1 VSSKAGGATSGFGH
15 GGGKSAPGSPAGA
28 LSRVARVERRGKFL
42 VAEPFFGPGPRMA
55 LNRDS
60 RYDAGDLV
68 LVQPGMP
75 ARGQGKGGGSRAKVV
90 RRIGRPDVARD
101 VIEAL
106 MLDRGLA
113 RGFDPAVGRAA
124 RLASEAEIDDGT
136 GARRDLRDLATF
148 TIDPD
153 TARDFDDAISC
164 REEDGGWRVWVHIAD
179 VSSYVTP
186 RSPVDREAYRRGTS
200 VYVPGAVE
208 PMLAVELSNGV
219 CSLVPEQDR
228 RALTVEMF
236 VRDGEV
242 RRAAFYSALIRSDQ
256 RLTYGQVDAIFAG
269 QARAEEP
276 WGPGLAAARACAAA
290 ISGAKAGVALVL
302 ESAEPSFRFDRAGHV
317 DGIVSE
323 VQTESHKLIEQLM
336 IAANEQVAK
345 RLEQAK
351 VPALYRVH
359 ERPQPEAVERMI
371 EQLASLGIP
380 TPPVPGGPLTG
391 QQASEIAGEASVLVA
406 DWVRAHDGHGA
417 LAFSRIVLRSLKQA
431 IYLDT
436 NKGHS
441 GLALHSYCHFTSPIR
456 RYPDLI
462 CHRALMSL
470 VSGEHVAPEAS
481 FVAAAGPVTSASER
495 AAMVI
500 ERDADDVARCFL
512 LERRLFE
519 ATGTASDGPSR
530 SAGPS
535 ATHPHGTF
543 EGEIVGIIGAGAF
556 IAFGPERE
564 YEGMLAVR
572 SLKGDWFELNEAGTA
587 LIGERGG
594 AFALGDSLR
603 VAVNSIDAPRGRVDL
618 VLPYGSSDG

>member
-1 VSSKAGGATSGFGH
+1 VC
-15 GGGKSAPGSPAGA
+15 
-28 LSRVARVERRGKFL
+28 RVERRGKFL

-60 RYDAGDLV
+60 RYAEGDLV
-68 LVQPGMP
+68 LVEAGLP
-75 ARGQGKGGGSRAKVV
+75 ARGHGKGGGSRARVT
-90 RRIGRPDVARD
+90 RRLGRPEVARD

-113 RGFDPAVGRAA
+113 RGFDAAVGRAA
-124 RLASEAEIDDGT
+124 RVAAEAPIDDGS
-136 GARRDLRDLATF
+136 GSRRDLRELSTF
-148 TIDPD
+148 TIDPE
-153 TARDFDDAISC
+153 TARDYDDAISC
-164 REEDGGWRVWVHIAD
+164 QAEDGGWRVWVHIAD

-219 CSLVPEQDR
+219 CSLVPDEDR

-242 RRAAFYSALIRSDQ
+242 RRASFHPALIRSDM
-256 RLTYGQVDAIFAG
+256 RLTYGRVDAIFAG
-269 QARAEEP
+269 LARAEEP
-276 WGPGLAAARACAAA
+276 WGPGLAAARACAASIEA
-290 ISGAKAGVALVL
+290 RRSAGALVI
-302 ESAEPSFRFDRAGHV
+302 ESAEPSFRFDSQGHV
-317 DGIVSE
+317 DGIERE
-323 VQTESHKLIEQLM
+323 VQTESHRLIEHLM

-359 ERPQPEAVERMI
+359 ERPDPERVEWMI
-371 EQLASLGIP
+371 EQLASLGVP
-380 TPPVPGGPLTG
+380 TPPVPGGALST
-391 QQASEIAGEASVLVA
+391 QQAAEVVGEASAMVA
-406 DWVRAHDGHGA
+406 DWVRGHDGRGA
-417 LAFSRIVLRSLKQA
+417 LALGRIVLRSLKQA
-431 IYLDT
+431 IYLDA
-436 NKGHS
+436 NRGHS

-470 VSGEHVAPEAS
+470 ASGDHVAPEAG
-481 FVAAAGPVTSASER
+481 FVAAAGPMCSAAER

-512 LERRLFE
+512 LERRIFE
-519 ATGTASDGPSR
+519 AEGRPPASYDGQ
-530 SAGPS
+530 
-535 ATHPHGTF
+535 
-543 EGEIVGIIGAGAF
+543 IVGVIGAGAF
-556 IAFGPERE
+556 IAFGPELE
-564 YEGMLAVR
+564 YEGMLPVR
-572 SLKGDWFELNEAGTA
+572 SLRGDWYELNETGTA

-594 AFALGDSLR
+594 ALRLGDAIS
-603 VAVNSIDAPRGRVDL
+603 VAVNAIDAPRGRVDL
-618 VLPYGSSDG
+618 VLPYEASDG

>member
-1 VSSKAGGATSGFGH
+1 M
-15 GGGKSAPGSPAGA
+15 A
-28 LSRVARVERRGKFL
+28 LVERRGKFL
-42 VAEPFFGPGPRMA
+42 VGEPFFGPGPRMA

-60 RYDAGDLV
+60 RYGEGDLV
-68 LVQPGMP
+68 LAAPGMP
-75 ARGQGKGGGSRAKVV
+75 ARGHGKGGGARAKVI
-90 RRIGRPDVARD
+90 RRLGRPDVARD

-124 RLASEAEIDDGT
+124 RVSAEAPIDDG
-136 GARRDLRDLATF
+136 AVRHDLRAMTTF

-153 TARDFDDAISC
+153 SARDFDDAISC
-164 REEDGGWRVWVHIAD
+164 AAEDGGWRVWVHIAD

-208 PMLAVELSNGV
+208 PMLPVELSNGV
-219 CSLVPEQDR
+219 CSLVPDEDR
-228 RALTVEMF
+228 RALSVEML
-236 VRDGEV
+236 VRDGHV
-242 RRAAFYSALIRSDQ
+242 QRAAFHTTLIRSDK
-256 RLTYGQVDAIFAG
+256 RLTYGGVDDIFAG
-269 QARAEEP
+269 RERAEDP
-276 WGPGLAAARACAAA
+276 WGAGLAAARACAASMQA
-290 ISGAKAGVALVL
+290 ARTGVALVL
-302 ESAEPSFRFDRAGHV
+302 ESSEPSFRFDAAGHV
-317 DGIVSE
+317 VGIERE
-323 VQTESHKLIEQLM
+323 VQTESHRLIETLM
-336 IAANEQVAK
+336 IAANAQVAQL
-345 RLEQAK
+345 LEQAR

-380 TPPVPGGPLTG
+380 TPAVPAEAIIA
-391 QQASEIAGEASVLVA
+391 QQAGEIAGEASVMVA
-406 DWVRAHDGHGA
+406 DWVRAHDGAGA
-417 LAFSRIVLRSLKQA
+417 LAFSRIVLRSLRQA

-441 GLALHSYCHFTSPIR
+441 GLALTSYCHFTSPIR

-470 VSGEHVAPEAS
+470 ISGDAVAPEAS
-481 FVAAAGPVTSASER
+481 FVAGAGPVCSASER

-512 LERRLFE
+512 LERRLGE
-519 ATGTASDGPSR
+519 E
-530 SAGPS
+530 GPS
-535 ATHPHGTF
+535 AGRF
-543 EGEIVGIIGAGAF
+543 DGEIVGVIGAGAF

-572 SLKGDWFELNEAGTA
+572 SLRGDWYELNEAGTA

-594 AFALGDSLR
+594 ALALGDT
-603 VAVNSIDAPRGRVDL
+603 VEVQVNSIDAPRGRVDL
-618 VLPYGSSDG
+618 VLPSED

>member
-1 VSSKAGGATSGFGH
+1 MSSRAPAPTS
-15 GGGKSAPGSPAGA
+15 A
-28 LSRVARVERRGKFL
+28 RVALVERRGKFL

-60 RYDAGDLV
+60 RYGEGDLV
-68 LVQPGMP
+68 LVTPGMP
-75 ARGQGKGGGSRAKVV
+75 ARGHGKGGGARAKVT
-90 RRIGRPDVARD
+90 RRLGRPEVARD

-124 RLASEAEIDDGT
+124 RTAAEAPIDDGS
-136 GARRDLRDLATF
+136 GARRDLRDLVTF

-179 VSSYVTP
+179 VSSYVGP

-219 CSLVPEQDR
+219 CSLVPDEDR

-242 RRAAFYSALIRSDQ
+242 RRAAFSSALIRSDK
-256 RLTYGQVDAIFAG
+256 RLTYGDVDRIFAG
-269 QARAEEP
+269 SERAEEP
-276 WGPGLAAARACAAA
+276 WGAGLAAARACAAS
-290 ISGAKAGVALVL
+290 IESRKSGGALVI
-302 ESAEPSFRFDRAGHV
+302 ESTEPSFRFDAHGHV
-317 DGIVSE
+317 ESIERE
-323 VQTESHKLIEQLM
+323 VQTESHRLIERLM

-359 ERPQPEAVERMI
+359 ERPEPMAVQRMI
-371 EQLASLGIP
+371 SQLASLGVP
-380 TPPVPGGPLTG
+380 TPPVPGGPLST
-391 QQASEIAGEASVLVA
+391 QQAGEVVGEASAMVA
-406 DWVRAHDGHGA
+406 DWVRAHDGRGGLA
-417 LAFSRIVLRSLKQA
+417 LGRIVLRSLKQA
-431 IYLDT
+431 IYLDE
-436 NKGHS
+436 NRGHS
-441 GLALHSYCHFTSPIR
+441 GLALESYCHFTSPIR

-470 VSGEHVAPEAS
+470 VSGDHLAPEAS
-481 FVAAAGPVTSASER
+481 FVAAAGPVCSASER
-495 AAMVI
+495 AAMII
-500 ERDADDVARCFL
+500 ERDCDDVARCFL
-512 LERRLFE
+512 LERRLGE
-519 ATGTASDGPSR
+519 E
-530 SAGPS
+530 GPS
-535 ATHPHGTF
+535 AGRF
-543 EGEIVGIIGAGAF
+543 DGEIVGVIGAGAF
-556 IAFGPERE
+556 IAFGPNRE

-572 SLKGDWFELNEAGTA
+572 SLRGDWYELNEEGTA

-594 AFALGDSLR
+594 ALRLGDPIR
-603 VAVNSIDAPRGRVDL
+603 VGVNSIDAPRGRVDL
-618 VLPYGSSDG
+618 VLPSESSDG

>member
-1 VSSKAGGATSGFGH
+1 
-15 GGGKSAPGSPAGA
+15 
-28 LSRVARVERRGKFL
+28 
-42 VAEPFFGPGPRMA
+42 MA

-60 RYDAGDLV
+60 KYAEGDLV
-68 LVQPGMP
+68 LVSAGIP
-75 ARGQGKGGGSRAKVV
+75 ARGHGKGGGSRARVL
-90 RRIGRPDVARD
+90 RRLGRPDVARD

-113 RGFDPAVGRAA
+113 RGFDPAVARAA
-124 RLASEAEIDDGT
+124 RTEAEAVIEATPGV
-136 GARRDLRDLATF
+136 RHDLRSLATF

-164 REEDGGWRVWVHIAD
+164 SAEDGGWRVWVHIAD
-179 VSSYVTP
+179 VSSYVSP

-208 PMLAVELSNGV
+208 PMLPVELSNGV
-219 CSLVPEQDR
+219 CSLVPDEDR

-242 RRAAFYSALIRSDQ
+242 RRASFHAALIRSDR

-269 QARAEEP
+269 TERAEDP
-276 WGPGLAAARACAAA
+276 WGPGLAAARACAASIQA
-290 ISGAKAGVALVL
+290 AKAGTALVL

-317 DGIVSE
+317 EGIVRE
-323 VQTESHKLIEQLM
+323 VQTESHRLIETLM

-345 RLEQAK
+345 LLEKAK

-359 ERPQPEAVERMI
+359 ERPAPESVERMI

-391 QQASEIAGEASVLVA
+391 QQASEVAGEASVLVA
-406 DWVRAHDGHGA
+406 DWVRAHEGHGA
-417 LAFSRIVLRSLKQA
+417 LAFGRIVLRSLKQA

-462 CHRALMSL
+462 CHRAVMSL
-470 VSGEHVAPEAS
+470 ISGEHPAPEAS
-481 FVAAAGPVTSASER
+481 FVAAAGPVCSASER

-512 LERRLFE
+512 LERRLGE
-519 ATGTASDGPSR
+519 E
-530 SAGPS
+530 GPS
-535 ATHPHGTF
+535 AGRF
-543 EGEIVGIIGAGAF
+543 DGEIVGVIGAGAF

-564 YEGMLAVR
+564 YEGMLPVR
-572 SLKGDWFELNEAGTA
+572 SLRGDWYELNEAGTA

-594 AFALGDSLR
+594 ALALGDTLR
-603 VAVNSIDAPRGRVDL
+603 VQVNSIDAPRGRVDL
-618 VLPYGSSDG
+618 VLPSESSDG

>member
-1 VSSKAGGATSGFGH
+1 MSSSTPAPVSA
-15 GGGKSAPGSPAGA
+15 
-28 LSRVARVERRGKFL
+28 RVARVERRGKFL

-60 RYDAGDLV
+60 RYGEGDLV
-68 LVQPGMP
+68 LVQPGLP
-75 ARGQGKGGGSRAKVV
+75 GRGRGKGGGSRARVV
-90 RRIGRPDVARD
+90 RRLGRPDVARD

-113 RGFDPAVGRAA
+113 RSFDPAVGRAA
-124 RLASEAEIDDGT
+124 RVASEAAVDDGS
-136 GARRDLRDLATF
+136 GARRDVRDLATF

-179 VSSYVTP
+179 VSSYVGS

-208 PMLAVELSNGV
+208 PMLPVDLSNGV
-219 CSLVPEQDR
+219 CSLVPDEDR

-236 VRDGEV
+236 VREGEV
-242 RRAAFYSALIRSDQ
+242 RRASFYAALIRSDR
-256 RLTYGQVDAIFAG
+256 RLTYGFVDRVFAG
-269 QARAEEP
+269 SERAGEP
-276 WGPGLAAARACAAA
+276 WGAGLAAARACAGSIQAFRA
-290 ISGAKAGVALVL
+290 SDTALVL
-302 ESAEPSFRFDRAGHV
+302 DSAEPSVRFDRAGHV
-317 DGIVSE
+317 ESIERE
-323 VQTESHKLIEQLM
+323 VQTESHRLIETLM

-345 RLEQAK
+345 RLEQAR

-359 ERPQPEAVERMI
+359 ERPEPAAVERMI
-371 EQLASLGIP
+371 DQLASLGVP
-380 TPPVPGGPLTG
+380 TPPLPGGALTS
-391 QQASEIAGEASVLVA
+391 QQAGDVAGEASAMVA
-406 DWVRAHDGHGA
+406 DWVRGHDGRGA
-417 LAFSRIVLRSLKQA
+417 LALSRIVLRSLKQA
-431 IYLDT
+431 VYLDT

-470 VSGEHVAPEAS
+470 LDGSAAAPEAS
-481 FVAAAGPVTSASER
+481 FVATAGPVCSASER

-512 LERRLFE
+512 LERHLGE
-519 ATGTASDGPSR
+519 LGP
-530 SAGPS
+530 SAGP
-535 ATHPHGTF
+535 F
-543 EGEIVGIIGAGAF
+543 DGEIVGVIGAGAF
-556 IAFGPERE
+556 IAFGPGLQ
-564 YEGMLAVR
+564 YEGMLPVR
-572 SLKGDWFELNEAGTA
+572 ALRGDWYELNEPATA

-594 AFALGDSLR
+594 ALRLGDAVR
-603 VAVNSIDAPRGRVDL
+603 VGVNSIDAPRGRVDL
-618 VLPYGSSDG
+618 VLASDTSDG

>member
-1 VSSKAGGATSGFGH
+1 MPGAPAQSG
-15 GGGKSAPGSPAGA
+15 A
-28 LSRVARVERRGKFL
+28 RVARVERRGKFV

-60 RYDAGDLV
+60 SFGEGDLV
-68 LVQPGMP
+68 LVAPGMP
-75 ARGQGKGGGSRAKVV
+75 ARGHGKGGGARAKVL
-90 RRIGRPDVARD
+90 RRLGRPEVARD

-124 RLASEAEIDDGT
+124 RVAAEAAIDDGA
-136 GARRDLRDLATF
+136 GGRRDLRDLPTF
-148 TIDPD
+148 TIDPE

-186 RSPVDREAYRRGTS
+186 RSPVDREAYKRGTS

-208 PMLAVELSNGV
+208 PMLPVELSNGV
-219 CSLVPEQDR
+219 CSLVPDEDR

-236 VRDGEV
+236 VREGEV
-242 RRAAFYSALIRSDQ
+242 RRAAFYPALIRSNM
-256 RLTYGQVDAIFAG
+256 RLTYGRVDAIFAG
-269 QARAEEP
+269 LARAEDP

-290 ISGAKAGVALVL
+290 IAAAKPGVALVL
-302 ESAEPSFRFDRAGHV
+302 ESSEPSFRFDKAGHV
-317 DGIVSE
+317 SGIERE

-336 IAANEQVAK
+336 IAANAQVAQ

-359 ERPQPEAVERMI
+359 ERPQPEAIERMI
-371 EQLASLGIP
+371 EQLASLDIP

-431 IYLDT
+431 VYLDT

-456 RYPDLI
+456 RYPDLV

-470 VSGEHVAPEAS
+470 VDGSHVAPEAS

-512 LERRLFE
+512 LERRLGE
-519 ATGTASDGPSR
+519 
-530 SAGPS
+530 AGPS
-535 ATHPHGTF
+535 AGSF
-543 EGEIVGIIGAGAF
+543 EAEIVGIIGAGAF

-564 YEGMLAVR
+564 YEGMLPVR
-572 SLKGDWFELNEAGTA
+572 ALKGDWFELNEAGTA

-594 AFALGDSLR
+594 AFRLGDCLQ

-618 VLPYGSSDG
+618 VLPFDSSDG